1 MAPRTPPPDRFEALL
16 RTARD
21 IFATRGL
28 AQTQMADV
36 AKAMGVAKGTLYLY
50 VESKEALFGAV
61 IEHLAAGSG
70 PVPIPDALPI
80 PTPSMRDVLGR
91 VADAVREKTRIPV
104 LDAALASPASVP
116 VDSRAQRDEL
126 VAIVREI
133 ADLLRANGDE
143 IRLVERCALDVPE
156 LAAVWYV
163 EGRVRIVEQLARYL
177 AARAASGHLP
187 AAGDPLVQARIV
199 LETLVMWTVHR
210 LGDPMPQEL
219 DEGAAHRML
228 IDFAVDGVLGATPPA
243 SFGDRHA

>member
-21 IFATRGL
+21 IFASRGL

-50 VESKEALFGAV
+50 VASKEALFGAV
-61 IEHLAAGSG
+61 IDQLAAGSG
-70 PVPIPDALPI
+70 PVPIPDTLPI
-80 PTPSMRDVLGR
+80 PTPSMRDVLRR

-104 LDAALASPASVP
+104 LDGALAAKP
-116 VDSRAQRDEL
+116 SRSFEARAVREEV
-126 VAIVREI
+126 VAIVGEI

-177 AARAASGHLP
+177 TARAAAGHLP
-187 AAGDPLVQARIV
+187 AAGDPVVQARIV

-219 DEGAAHRML
+219 DEDAAHRML
-228 IDFAVDGVLGATPPA
+228 IDFVVGGVLGASPGTA
-243 SFGDRHA
+243 AT